1 MVLYGICRQE
11 KKRKRRRKVGNV
23 SDIQT
28 DQLLASTEMK
38 VVCFYKDCVVASVR
52 RGGALQGNLVLSPEL
67 IMKIGQ
73 VYPVEGFMSRA
84 RVQCRGSR
92 VPFFFPSF

>member
-1 MVLYGICRQE
+1 MKKLRWRIELEVMVLYGICRQE

-52 RGGALQGNLVLSPEL
+52 RGG
-67 IMKIGQ
+67 IT
-73 VYPVEGFMSRA
+73 R
-84 RVQCRGSR
+84 
-92 VPFFFPSF
+92 